1 MNTQTEEKEDGII
14 GGLKDLT
21 NQRFGRLVVV
31 ERAEDYVQSSGH
43 KSPQWLCKCD
53 CGKEVIILGGSLTR
67 KNHNTKSCGCIQR
80 EKVIK
85 NLKKYNTYDLSG
97 EYGIGYTSKGEEFYF
112 DLEDYD
118 LIKDYCWYID
128 SHGYVIAGYSH
139 YDSIKMHRLITD
151 CPDGLTVDHI
161 HGVSSRHDN
170 RKLNLRVATIQENSM
185 NCKISKNNTSGV
197 TGVHFNKN
205 INKWIA
211 RIGYR
216 NKRINLGSFD
226 NFEDAVKTR
235 KEAEDR
241 YFGEF
246 SYDNSQNMKGDV

>member
-1 MNTQTEEKEDGII
+1 MEKEGDGII
-14 GGLKDLT
+14 GKIKDIT
-21 NQRFGRLVVV
+21 EQRFGRLVVV

-43 KSPQWLCKCD
+43 KLPQWLCKCD
-53 CGKEVIILGGSLTR
+53 CGKEVVVLGSSLTR
-67 KNHNTKSCGCIQR
+67 KNHSTKSCGCIQK

-85 NLKKYNTYDLSG
+85 NLKKYNTYNLTG

-118 LIKDYCWYID
+118 LIKDYCWHID
-128 SHGYVIAGYSH
+128 VHGYVVAGYSH
-139 YDSIKMHRLITD
+139 YDSIKIHRLIIN

-161 HGVSSRHDN
+161 HGTSSRNDN
-170 RKLNLRVATIQENSM
+170 RKSNLRIATIQENSM
-185 NCKISKNNTSGV
+185 NCKIAKNNTSSV

-205 INKWIA
+205 SNKWIA
-211 RIGYR
+211 RIGYQ

-226 NFEDAVKTR
+226 NFDDAVRVR
-235 KEAEDR
+235 KEAENK

-246 SYDNSQNMKGDV
+246 SYDNSQNL